1 MTLAMDSSHPE
12 WTVDELVRHR
22 GDISL
27 LDRILGYGDNW
38 LEARAVVTRNNLF
51 LEHGEVPAWLGI
63 EYMAQA
69 VAAWAGTRA
78 RVEGRQVKVGFLLGS
93 RRYESSVAGFPEG
106 CTMRIRVE
114 QEMAGDSGLGVFD
127 CWIRGR
133 DPRGESFEAHA
144 RLNVYQPEEFDDLLK
159 VER

>member
-38 LEARAVVTRNNLF
+38 LEARAVVTRTNLF
-51 LEHGEVPAWLGI
+51 LEHGEVPAWIGI

-78 RVEGRQVKVGFLLGS
+78 RIEGRHVKVGFLLGS

-114 QEMAGDSGLGVFD
+114 QEMTGDNGLGVFN
-127 CWIRGR
+127 CRISGR
-133 DPRGESFEAHA
+133 APRGESFEVQT

-159 VER
+159 VEK

>member
-1 MTLAMDSSHPE
+1 MAAGSGSSSPD
-12 WTVDELVRHR
+12 WVVDDLVRHR

-38 LEARAVVTRNNLF
+38 LEARAVVTRSNLF
-51 LEHGEVPAWLGI
+51 LEHGQVPAWIGI

-78 RVEGRQVKVGFLLGS
+78 RIEGRQVKVGFLLGS

-106 CTMRIRVE
+106 CTMRICVE
-114 QEMAGDSGLGVFD
+114 QEMTGDNGMGVFN
-127 CWIRGR
+127 CWISGR
-133 DPRGESFEAHA
+133 DPRGKSFEVHA
-144 RLNVYQPEEFDDLLK
+144 RLNVYQPEEFGDLLK
-159 VER
+159 VEK